1 MQDSRD
7 AGAMSLA
14 QIPQSGPRLWLL
26 QGKHGGDNAQ
36 VLALGENLASA
47 GSGWQAE
54 IKTVSPALRQA
65 GKRFWPQRPPAEV
78 FAAAGTAPPWPDV
91 VIGCGRT
98 SCIVAQW
105 VKQLSGGRAVHVQLG
120 RLGAKPKSIDLVLE
134 TAQYGVAPTANMISL
149 TLPIVRRDR
158 EGAVAACAAWEKQLE
173 DLPRPWLGVLV
184 GGPASPIPFDAA
196 DGSRL
201 LRRMTEL
208 RRVLGGSLLIAY
220 GPRTPNTVR
229 EILELG
235 LSGDSCAGRAHRV
248 FGWPP
253 PQPNPYPALLALADR
268 FLVTCDSA
276 SMIADACVTGRPVEV
291 FNLTMPDSLTR
302 LSMRGLGLSIDA
314 RRRRRHRA
322 GLAPDILDRLRDF
335 LVTERLLFP
344 YRDMRDLLHVLNKA
358 AIVGSLETQADEPA
372 VAGRGKALQERE
384 IAGVKQR
391 ITGLIRARQNGT

>member
-1 MQDSRD
+1 MQDSKGD
-7 AGAMSLA
+7 SAGESKGGL
-14 QIPQSGPRLWLL
+14 RLWLL
-26 QGKHGGDNAQ
+26 QGKTSGDNAQ
-36 VLALGENLASA
+36 VLALGESLAGA

-54 IKTVSPALRQA
+54 IKTVSPELRQA
-65 GKRFWPQRPPAEV
+65 AKRRWPRRPALEV
-78 FAAAGTAPPWPDV
+78 FADAGMAPPWPDV

-98 SCIVAQW
+98 PCIVAQW
-105 VKQLSGGRAVHVQLG
+105 LKELSGGRLVHVQLG
-120 RLGAKPKSIDLVLE
+120 RLGTKPKAIDLILE

-149 TLPIVRRDR
+149 TLPIVRRDPVR
-158 EGAVAACAAWEKQLE
+158 EAAARETWEKQLQ

-220 GPRTPNTVR
+220 GPRTPNPVR

-235 LSGDSCAGRAHRV
+235 LSGDPSENRAHRV

-253 PQPNPYPALLALADR
+253 QQPNPYPALLALADR

-276 SMIADACVTGRPVEV
+276 SMIADACVTGKPVEI
-291 FNLTMPDSLTR
+291 FTLAMPEYLTR
-302 LSMRGLGLSIDA
+302 FSSRGLGLSIDA

-322 GLAPDILDRLRDF
+322 GLAPDFLDRLRDF

-344 YRDMRDLLHVLNKA
+344 YRDMRDLLHVLNMA
-358 AIVGSLETQADEPA
+358 AIVGSLEAQADEPP
-372 VAGRGKALQERE
+372 VAGRGRALQERE

-391 ITGLIRARQNGT
+391 IIGLIRARQNGT

>member
-1 MQDSRD
+1 MQDARGAAET
-7 AGAMSLA
+7 AGARNES
-14 QIPQSGPRLWLL
+14 PRLWLL
-26 QGKHGGDNAQ
+26 QGKAAGDNAQ
-36 VLALGENLASA
+36 VLALGESLAA

-54 IKTVSPALRQA
+54 IKTVSPDLRQA
-65 GKRFWPQRPPAEV
+65 GKRLWPRKPSLDV
-78 FAAAGTAPPWPDV
+78 FAASGMTPPWPDV

-98 SCIVAQW
+98 PCIVAQW
-105 VKQLSGGRAVHVQLG
+105 LKELSGDRAVHVQLG
-120 RLGAKPKSIDLVLE
+120 RLGVKPRAIDLVLE
-134 TAQYGVAPTANMISL
+134 TAQYGVTPTANMLSL
-149 TLPIVRRDR
+149 TLPIVRRDPAR
-158 EGAVAACAAWEKQLE
+158 EAAAVAAWEKQLA

-208 RRVLGGSLLIAY
+208 KRSLGGSLLIAY
-220 GPRTPNTVR
+220 GPRTPNPVR

-235 LSGDSCAGRAHRV
+235 LSGDPEHRV

-276 SMIADACVTGRPVEV
+276 SMIADACVTGKPVEI
-291 FNLTMPDSLTR
+291 FALTIPDYLTR
-302 LSMRGLGLSIDA
+302 FSSRGLGFSIDA

-322 GLAPDILDRLRDF
+322 GLAPDFLDRLRDF

-358 AIVGSLETQADEPA
+358 AIVGSLGAAADEPA

-384 IAGVKQR
+384 IDGVKQR
-391 ITGLIRARQNGT
+391 IIGLIRTRQGRTTV